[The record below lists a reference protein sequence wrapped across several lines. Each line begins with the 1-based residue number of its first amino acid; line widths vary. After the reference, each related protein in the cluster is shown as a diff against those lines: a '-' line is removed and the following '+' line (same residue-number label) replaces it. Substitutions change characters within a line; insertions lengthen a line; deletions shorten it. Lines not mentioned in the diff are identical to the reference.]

1 MGICRDGGVQIDR
14 WNMLLDV
21 RLFFYEKFE
30 KKEQPGQGCNIPIE
44 RHFPEGVG
52 QTVHGIVQLVHQV
65 AVDKGSVADHRNS
78 FACECLRSLYYHLNA
93 RLLQASGLFFVHVL
107 SRRV

>member
-1 MGICRDGGVQIDR
+1 
-14 WNMLLDV
+14 MLLDTW
-21 RLFFYEKFE
+21 LFFYEKFE
-30 KKEQPGQGCNIPIE
+30 KNEHPGQDRNIPIE

-65 AVDKGSVADHRNS
+65 TVDKGPVADHRNS
-78 FACECLRSLYYHLNA
+78 FACKCLRPLYYHLNA

>member
-14 WNMLLDV
+14 WSMLLDV
-21 RLFFYEKFE
+21 GLFLYEKFE
-30 KKEQPGQGCNIPIE
+30 KNEHSGHGSNIPVE

-65 AVDKGSVADHRNS
+65 TVDKGSVADHRNS
-78 FACECLRSLYYHLNA
+78 FACECLRTIHYHLNA

>member
-1 MGICRDGGVQIDR
+1 MPDIG
-14 WNMLLDV
+14 
-21 RLFFYEKFE
+21 LFFYEKFE
-30 KKEQPGQGCNIPIE
+30 ENEHPGQGGNIPIE

-65 AVDKGSVADHRNS
+65 TVDKGPVADHRNS
-78 FACECLRSLYYHLNA
+78 FAGECSLLLYYHLNA